1 MSGIREIYYGNVSG
15 YDMTMPKE
23 WHDQRKRLIELDG
36 KLEKD
41 LTSEQKDLLDRARRV
56 MSEMTNI
63 ERQLMYESAFKVGVS
78 IGYESRE
85 GVMPK

>member
-15 YDMTMPKE
+15 YDMNMPKE